1 MLFTTKGIVLH
12 HFKYSEKSVIAKVY
26 TEKFGLQSY
35 ILNGVRSAKSK
46 NKAVYLQPLSLVEIS
61 ANHKEKKGLQQVKS
75 IQLSTVYESIPF
87 NIGKTSIAFFLAEI
101 LYKTIKEEETNYT
114 LFEFLYNALQ
124 VLDLK
129 ETNYANFH
137 LIFIAQLCHFL
148 GIPPQNK
155 TIDAAF
161 IYFDLQEGVFINIKP
176 PHQNFINSPI
186 ANLLIEILN
195 SNLNEKNLSLSY
207 SDRKK
212 VLTALLDYYNLHL
225 SNFENLKSLAVLEE
239 VLS

>member
-12 HFKYSEKSVIAKVY
+12 HFKYSEKSVIAKIY

-46 NKAVYLQPLSLVEIS
+46 NKAVYLQPLSLVEIT
-61 ANHKEKKGLQQVKS
+61 ANYKEKKGLQQVKN
-75 IQLSTVYESIPF
+75 IQLSVPYNSIPF

-101 LYKTIKEEETNYT
+101 LYKSIREEETNYT
-114 LFEFLYNALQ
+114 LFEFLFNALQ

-129 ETNYANFH
+129 DNGYANFH
-137 LIFIAQLCHFL
+137 LIFMAQLCHFL

-155 TIDAAF
+155 KIVASN
-161 IYFDLQEGVFINIKP
+161 IYFDLQEGVFMSVKP
-176 PHQNFINSPI
+176 PHQAFINSPNS
-186 ANLLIEILN
+186 NLLILVLN
-195 SNLNEKNLSLSY
+195 TELNNNDLSLSY
-207 SDRKK
+207 SDRKI
-212 VLTALLDYYNLHL
+212 VLTTLLDYYNLHL
-225 SNFENLKSLAVLEE
+225 SNFDNLKSLAVLEE

>member
-35 ILNGVRSAKSK
+35 ILNGVRSTKSK

-61 ANHKEKKGLQQVKS
+61 ANHKENKGLQQVRS
-75 IQLSTVYESIPF
+75 IQLDTVYESIPF

-114 LFEFLYNALQ
+114 LFKFLYNALQ

-137 LIFIAQLCHFL
+137 LIFMAQLCHFL

-155 TIDAAF
+155 EIESKY
-161 IYFDLQEGVFINIKP
+161 IYFDLQEGVFLRHQP
-176 PHQNFINSPI
+176 PHQSFKDSTISS
-186 ANLLIEILN
+186 LLIKVLN
-195 SNLNEKNLSLSY
+195 ANFDTPNLSFSY

>member
-35 ILNGVRSAKSK
+35 ILNGVRSSKSK
-46 NKAVYLQPLSLVEIS
+46 NKAVYLQPLSLVEIN

-75 IQLSTVYESIPF
+75 IQLASPYNSIPF
-87 NIGKTSIAFFLAEI
+87 NIGKTSIAFFIAEI
-101 LYKTIKEEETNYT
+101 LYKSIKEEETNYT

-129 ETNYANFH
+129 ETDYANFH
-137 LIFIAQLCHFL
+137 LIFMAQLCHFL

-155 TIDAAF
+155 NIVATN
-161 IYFDLQEGVFINIKP
+161 IYFDLQEGVFTAHQP
-176 PHQNFINSPI
+176 PHQAIIASPI
-186 ANLLIEILN
+186 SNILIAILNANLN
-195 SNLNEKNLSLSY
+195 DSNLSLNY
-207 SDRKK
+207 SDRKL
-212 VLTALLDYYNLHL
+212 VLSALIDYYHLHL
-225 SNFENLKSLAVLEE
+225 SNFDNLKSLAVLEE

>member
-12 HFKYSEKSVIAKVY
+12 HFKYSEKSVIAKIY

-46 NKAVYLQPLSLVEIS
+46 NKAVYLQPLSLVEIN
-61 ANHKEKKGLQQVKS
+61 ANYKEKKGLQQIKN
-75 IQLSTVYESIPF
+75 IQLAIAYNSIPF
-87 NIGKTSIAFFLAEI
+87 NIGKTSIAFFIAEI
-101 LYKTIKEEETNYT
+101 LYKSIKEEETNYT
-114 LFEFLYNALQ
+114 LFEFLYNSLQ
-124 VLDLK
+124 LLDLK
-129 ETNYANFH
+129 ETNYADFH
-137 LIFIAQLCHFL
+137 LIFMAQLCYFL

-155 TIDAAF
+155 DIDSKH
-161 IYFDLQEGVFINIKP
+161 IYFDLQEGIFLPHQP
-176 PHQNFINSPI
+176 PHQAYTDSITS
-186 ANLLIEILN
+186 NLLVEILN
-195 SNLNEKNLSLSY
+195 ANFDNTTLSLNY

-212 VLTALLDYYNLHL
+212 VLKALLDYYNLHL